1 MQITGGGMMKKG
13 FSLIAAI
20 FFIILISTIALT
32 SLSIATMS
40 AREAPNILL
49 NQQAELLARS
59 ATEYA
64 IMNIQQNDYNKS
76 CPESVKEIKLNY
88 PNNNSPI
95 FEVKVQIYYL
105 NSALD
110 CGKKNVIGSTAL
122 TGDDKFAS
130 IIDVR
135 VASVGNIG
143 SAPIK
148 FSRRTLQ
155 IP

>member
-1 MQITGGGMMKKG
+1 MKKG

-76 CPESVKEIKLNY
+76 CPGSVKEINLNY
-88 PNNNSPI
+88 PSKSPI
-95 FEVKVQIYYL
+95 FNVKVQIYYL
-105 NSALD
+105 NSALPCD
-110 CGKKNVIGSTAL
+110 KNVISHTAL
-122 TGDDKFAS
+122 TDNDKFAS
-130 IIDVR
+130 IIDVH

>member
-64 IMNIQQNDYNKS
+64 IMNIQQNDYNKG
-76 CPESVKEIKLNY
+76 CPDSVKEINLNY
-88 PNNNSPI
+88 PSKSPI
-95 FEVKVQIYYL
+95 FNVKVQIYYL
-105 NSALD
+105 NSALPCD
-110 CGKKNVIGSTAL
+110 KNVISHTAL
-122 TGDDKFAS
+122 TDNDKFAS
-130 IIDVR
+130 IIDVH

>member
-1 MQITGGGMMKKG
+1 MKKG

-64 IMNIQQNDYNKS
+64 IMNIQQNDYDKG
-76 CPESVKEIKLNY
+76 CPDSVKEINLNY
-88 PNNNSPI
+88 PSKSPI
-95 FEVKVQIYYL
+95 FNVKVQIYYL
-105 NSALD
+105 NSALKRF
-110 CGKKNVIGSTAL
+110 CGDNVISSTAL

>member
-64 IMNIQQNDYNKS
+64 IMNIQQNDYNKG
-76 CPESVKEIKLNY
+76 CPDSVKEINLNY
-88 PNNNSPI
+88 PSKSPI
-95 FEVKVQIYYL
+95 FNVKVQIYYL
-105 NSALD
+105 NSALP
-110 CGKKNVIGSTAL
+110 CGDNVISSSTAL
-122 TGDDKFAS
+122 ADNYKLAS

-135 VASVGNIG
+135 VTSVGNIG

>member
-64 IMNIQQNDYNKS
+64 IMNIQQNDYNKG
-76 CPESVKEIKLNY
+76 CPDSVKEINLNY
-88 PNNNSPI
+88 PSKSPI
-95 FEVKVQIYYL
+95 FNVKVQIYYL
-105 NSALD
+105 NSALPCD
-110 CGKKNVIGSTAL
+110 KNVISHTAL
-122 TGDDKFAS
+122 TDNDKFAS
-130 IIDVR
+130 IIDVH

-143 SAPIK
+143 YAPIK
-148 FSRRTLQ
+148 FSLRTLQ

>member
-1 MQITGGGMMKKG
+1 MMKKG

-20 FFIILISTIALT
+20 FFIMLISTIALT

-64 IMNIQQNDYNKS
+64 IMNIQQNDYDKG
-76 CPESVKEIKLNY
+76 CPDSVKEINLNY
-88 PNNNSPI
+88 PSKSPI
-95 FEVKVQIYYL
+95 FNVKVQIYYL
-105 NSALD
+105 NSALKRF
-110 CGKKNVIGSTAL
+110 CGDNVISSSTAL
-122 TGDDKFAS
+122 ADNYKLAS

-135 VASVGNIG
+135 VTSVGNIG

>member
-1 MQITGGGMMKKG
+1 MKKG

-76 CPESVKEIKLNY
+76 CPGSVKEINLNY
-88 PNNNSPI
+88 PSNSPI
-95 FEVKVQIYYL
+95 FNAKVQIYYL
-105 NSALD
+105 NSALP
-110 CGKKNVIGSTAL
+110 CGDNVISSSTAL
-122 TGDDKFAS
+122 VDNYKFAS

-135 VASVGNIG
+135 VTSVGNIG

-155 IP
+155 IPY

>member
-1 MQITGGGMMKKG
+1 MKKG

-49 NQQAELLARS
+49 NQQAELLVRS

-64 IMNIQQNDYNKS
+64 IMNIQQNDYNKG
-76 CPESVKEIKLNY
+76 CPDSVKEINLNY
-88 PNNNSPI
+88 PSKSPI
-95 FEVKVQIYYL
+95 FNVKVQIYYL
-105 NSALD
+105 NSALP
-110 CGKKNVIGSTAL
+110 CGKNVISSTAL
-122 TGDDKFAS
+122 TDNDKFAS
-130 IIDVR
+130 IIDVH
-135 VASVGNIG
+135 VDSVGNIG

>member
-76 CPESVKEIKLNY
+76 CPDSVKEINLNY
-88 PNNNSPI
+88 PSKSPI
-95 FEVKVQIYYL
+95 FNVKVQIYYL

>member
-64 IMNIQQNDYNKS
+64 IMNIQQNDYNKG
-76 CPESVKEIKLNY
+76 CPDSVKEINLNY
-88 PNNNSPI
+88 PSKSPI
-95 FEVKVQIYYL
+95 FNVKVQIYYL
-105 NSALD
+105 NSALP
-110 CGKKNVIGSTAL
+110 CGDNVISSSTAL
-122 TGDDKFAS
+122 ADNYKLAS
-130 IIDVR
+130 IIDVH
-135 VASVGNIG
+135 VDSVGNIG

>member
-64 IMNIQQNDYNKS
+64 IMNIQQNDYNKD
-76 CPESVKEIKLNY
+76 CPDSVKEINLNY
-88 PNNNSPI
+88 PSKSPI
-95 FEVKVQIYYL
+95 FNVKVQIYYL
-105 NSALD
+105 NSALP
-110 CGKKNVIGSTAL
+110 CGKNVISSTAL
-122 TGDDKFAS
+122 TDNDKFAS
-130 IIDVR
+130 IIDVH
-135 VASVGNIG
+135 VDFVGNIG

>member
-1 MQITGGGMMKKG
+1 MKKG

-64 IMNIQQNDYNKS
+64 IMNIQQNDYNIS
-76 CPESVKEIKLNY
+76 CPDSVKEINLNY

-95 FEVKVQIYYL
+95 FNAKVQIYYL
-105 NSALD
+105 NSALP
-110 CGKKNVIGSTAL
+110 CGDNVISSTAL
-122 TGDDKFAS
+122 ADNYKFAS

-135 VASVGNIG
+135 VTSVGNIG

>member
-64 IMNIQQNDYNKS
+64 IMNIQQNDYNKD
-76 CPESVKEIKLNY
+76 CPDSVKEINLNY
-88 PNNNSPI
+88 PSKSPI
-95 FEVKVQIYYL
+95 FNVKVQIYYL
-105 NSALD
+105 NSALP
-110 CGKKNVIGSTAL
+110 CGKNVISSTAL
-122 TGDDKFAS
+122 TDNDKFAS
-130 IIDVR
+130 IIDVH
-135 VASVGNIG
+135 VDSVGNIG

>member
-76 CPESVKEIKLNY
+76 CPDSVKEINLNY
-88 PNNNSPI
+88 PSKSPI
-95 FEVKVQIYYL
+95 FNVKVQIYYL
-105 NSALD
+105 NSALP
-110 CGKKNVIGSTAL
+110 CGDNVISSTAL
-122 TGDDKFAS
+122 ADNYKFAS

-135 VASVGNIG
+135 VTSVGNIG

>member
-76 CPESVKEIKLNY
+76 CPDSVKEIKLNY

-95 FEVKVQIYYL
+95 FNVKVQIYYL
-105 NSALD
+105 NSALP
-110 CGKKNVIGSTAL
+110 CGKNVISSTAL
-122 TGDDKFAS
+122 KGDDKLAS
-130 IIDVR
+130 IIDVH
-135 VASVGNIG
+135 VDSVGNIG

>member
-76 CPESVKEIKLNY
+76 CPGSVKEINLNY

-95 FEVKVQIYYL
+95 FNAKVQIYYL
-105 NSALD
+105 NSALP
-110 CGKKNVIGSTAL
+110 CGDNVISSTVLA
-122 TGDDKFAS
+122 DNYKFAS

-135 VASVGNIG
+135 VTSVGNIG

>member
-64 IMNIQQNDYNKS
+64 IMNIQQNDYNKG
-76 CPESVKEIKLNY
+76 CPESVKEINLNY
-88 PNNNSPI
+88 PSKSPI
-95 FEVKVQIYYL
+95 FNVKVQIYYL
-105 NSALD
+105 NSALH
-110 CGKKNVIGSTAL
+110 CGDNVISSTAL
-122 TGDDKFAS
+122 TGDDKLAS
-130 IIDVR
+130 IIDVH
-135 VASVGNIG
+135 VDSVGNIG

>member
-64 IMNIQQNDYNKS
+64 IMNIQQNDYNK
-76 CPESVKEIKLNY
+76 CPGNVKEIKLNY

-95 FEVKVQIYYL
+95 FNVKVQIYYL
-105 NSALD
+105 NSALP
-110 CGKKNVIGSTAL
+110 CGKNVISSTAL
-122 TGDDKFAS
+122 TGDDKLAS
-130 IIDVR
+130 IIDVH
-135 VASVGNIG
+135 VDSVGNIG

>member
-76 CPESVKEIKLNY
+76 CPDSVKEINLNY
-88 PNNNSPI
+88 PSKSPI
-95 FEVKVQIYYL
+95 FNVKVQIYYL
-105 NSALD
+105 NSALPCD
-110 CGKKNVIGSTAL
+110 KNVISHTAL
-122 TGDDKFAS
+122 TDNDKFAS
-130 IIDVR
+130 IIDVH

>member
-1 MQITGGGMMKKG
+1 MKKG

-76 CPESVKEIKLNY
+76 CPRSVKEINLNY

-95 FEVKVQIYYL
+95 FNAKVQIYYL
-105 NSALD
+105 NSALP
-110 CGKKNVIGSTAL
+110 CGDNVISSTAL
-122 TGDDKFAS
+122 ADNYKLAS

-135 VASVGNIG
+135 VTSVGNIG

>member
-1 MQITGGGMMKKG
+1 MKKG

-88 PNNNSPI
+88 PSKSPI
-95 FEVKVQIYYL
+95 FNVKVQIYYL
-105 NSALD
+105 NSALKRF
-110 CGKKNVIGSTAL
+110 CGDNVISSTAL

>member
-76 CPESVKEIKLNY
+76 CPDSVKEIKLNY
-88 PNNNSPI
+88 PSKSPI
-95 FEVKVQIYYL
+95 FNVKVQIYYL
-105 NSALD
+105 NSALP
-110 CGKKNVIGSTAL
+110 CGDNVISSSTAL
-122 TGDDKFAS
+122 ADNYKLAS
-130 IIDVR
+130 IIDVH
-135 VASVGNIG
+135 VDSVGNIG

>member
-76 CPESVKEIKLNY
+76 CPESVKEINLNY
-88 PNNNSPI
+88 PSKSPI
-95 FEVKVQIYYL
+95 FNVKVQIYYL

-110 CGKKNVIGSTAL
+110 CGDNVISSTAL
-122 TGDDKFAS
+122 ADNYKFAS

-135 VASVGNIG
+135 VTSVGNIG

>member
-1 MQITGGGMMKKG
+1 MKKG

-64 IMNIQQNDYNKS
+64 IMNIQQNDYNKG
-76 CPESVKEIKLNY
+76 CPDSVKEINLNY
-88 PNNNSPI
+88 PSKSPI
-95 FEVKVQIYYL
+95 FNVKVQIYYL
-105 NSALD
+105 NSALPCD
-110 CGKKNVIGSTAL
+110 KNVISHTAL
-122 TGDDKFAS
+122 TDNDKFAS
-130 IIDVR
+130 IIDVH

-155 IP
+155 IPW

>member
-1 MQITGGGMMKKG
+1 MKKG

-64 IMNIQQNDYNKS
+64 IMNIQQNDYNKG
-76 CPESVKEIKLNY
+76 CPDSVKEINLNY
-88 PNNNSPI
+88 PSKSPI
-95 FEVKVQIYYL
+95 FNVKVQIYYL
-105 NSALD
+105 NSALPCD
-110 CGKKNVIGSTAL
+110 KNVISSSTAL
-122 TGDDKFAS
+122 ADNYKLAS
-130 IIDVR
+130 IIDVH

>member
-1 MQITGGGMMKKG
+1 MKKG

-76 CPESVKEIKLNY
+76 CPDSVKEINLNY
-88 PNNNSPI
+88 PSKSPI
-95 FEVKVQIYYL
+95 FNVKVQIYYL

>member
-1 MQITGGGMMKKG
+1 MMKKG

-64 IMNIQQNDYNKS
+64 IMNIQQNDYNKG
-76 CPESVKEIKLNY
+76 CPDSVKEINLNY
-88 PNNNSPI
+88 PSKSPI
-95 FEVKVQIYYL
+95 FNVKVQIYYL
-105 NSALD
+105 NSALPCD
-110 CGKKNVIGSTAL
+110 KNVISHTTL
-122 TGDDKFAS
+122 TDNDKFAS
-130 IIDVR
+130 IIDVH

>member
-1 MQITGGGMMKKG
+1 MQITGGEMMKKG

-64 IMNIQQNDYNKS
+64 IMNIQQNDYNKG
-76 CPESVKEIKLNY
+76 CPDSVKEINLNY
-88 PNNNSPI
+88 PSKSPI
-95 FEVKVQIYYL
+95 FNVKVQIYYL
-105 NSALD
+105 NSALPCD
-110 CGKKNVIGSTAL
+110 KNVISHTAL
-122 TGDDKFAS
+122 TDNDKFAS
-130 IIDVR
+130 IIDVH

>member
-64 IMNIQQNDYNKS
+64 IMNIQQNDYNIS
-76 CPESVKEIKLNY
+76 CPDSVKEINLNY

-95 FEVKVQIYYL
+95 FNAKVQIYYL
-105 NSALD
+105 NSALP
-110 CGKKNVIGSTAL
+110 CGDNVISSTAL
-122 TGDDKFAS
+122 ADNYKFAS

-135 VASVGNIG
+135 VTSVGNIG

>member
-1 MQITGGGMMKKG
+1 MMKKG

-76 CPESVKEIKLNY
+76 CPEKSVKEINLNY

-95 FEVKVQIYYL
+95 FNAKVQIYYL
-105 NSALD
+105 NSALP
-110 CGKKNVIGSTAL
+110 CGDNVISSSTAL
-122 TGDDKFAS
+122 AANYKLAS

-135 VASVGNIG
+135 VTSVGNIG